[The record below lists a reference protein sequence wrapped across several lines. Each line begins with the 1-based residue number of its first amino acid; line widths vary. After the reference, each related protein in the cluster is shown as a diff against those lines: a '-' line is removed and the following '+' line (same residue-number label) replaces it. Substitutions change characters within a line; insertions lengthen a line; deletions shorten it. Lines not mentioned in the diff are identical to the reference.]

1 MTSYTVPFSIPFR
14 AQMSSGQTSW
24 LREELA
30 LTFHSKPALDPEFP
44 YAFGLLDRASG
55 LFLVTGEGDCWAR
68 ECRTYEEPTP
78 EQVARWR
85 ARVDWV
91 VEALPH
97 H

>member
-30 LTFHSKPALDPEFP
+30 LTFHSKPVLDPQFP

-55 LFLVTGEGDCWAR
+55 LFLVRGVGDRWTL
-68 ECRTYEEPTP
+68 ECRAYGEPTP
-78 EQVARWR
+78 EQVEAWKAR
-85 ARVDWV
+85 AAWV
-91 VEALPH
+91 VQALPPH
-97 H
+97 